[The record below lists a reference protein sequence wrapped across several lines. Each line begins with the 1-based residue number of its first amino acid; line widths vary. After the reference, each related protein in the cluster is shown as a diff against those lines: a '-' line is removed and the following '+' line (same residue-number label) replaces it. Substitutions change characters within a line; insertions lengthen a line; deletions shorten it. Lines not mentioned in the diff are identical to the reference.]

1 MHARTRLQIM
11 VMTVTRYPNFWPVKL
26 TLEVRKIFVLMNPN
40 RKELQVFCFLPIIS
54 ILVKGT
60 SAESSHPTVAAPPHI
75 QLLAVGSKSRNN
87 IVTHAVKCYTLALS
101 YTLSQTY
108 IYTLSHAITLKEL
121 TKLTPYNTCRVGSA
135 SFYNCRSRLKC
146 HRILH

>member
-108 IYTLSHAITLKEL
+108 IYTLSHAITFTGFFLCQ
-121 TKLTPYNTCRVGSA
+121 TTFQRNVA
-135 SFYNCRSRLKC
+135 QSREMWPEMWPIML
-146 HRILH
+146 